1 MLVVRTCGN
10 FHPFQGVERV
20 LKHPQ
25 IIGSVKLRH
34 GKKKTPRLV
43 LNDMALLKSQEKYH
57 KQNSSWNE
65 IL

>member
-1 MLVVRTCGN
+1 MLVARTCGN

-34 GKKKTPRLV
+34 GKEKNSPPG

-57 KQNSSWNE
+57 K
-65 IL
+65 